1 MCSVIHQCL
10 VQALR
15 GVGVLATVAALAL
28 AIAVVP
34 NHAMAQVT
42 PDTTQQEPAT
52 PGREAETAADD
63 DTTLSAQAQNLAQF
77 LGGRLDVVAL
87 LTAIG
92 GLVTAMTSLVS
103 VRNNRVMIEAQL
115 WPDFNRRYKTDDMSQ
130 AIKALTN
137 WYYDHP
143 ADFVE
148 LWLEKLRQGDAEGKQ
163 LDLHRRTLSM
173 FFIDIASLYKDR
185 IISKRF
191 ARFVANQAGLNV
203 FYEVVVPMNMSQR
216 PARTREAVRYLK
228 KLLKQVEGGM
238 FDPRKHGR

>member
-1 MCSVIHQCL
+1 MQTPLAKWLRAIALLSVLFVCSE
-10 VQALR
+10 ALAAQQPAQPTAPWLEQ
-15 GVGVLATVAALAL
+15 VDGVL
-28 AIAVVP
+28 
-34 NHAMAQVT
+34 
-42 PDTTQQEPAT
+42 
-52 PGREAETAADD
+52 
-63 DTTLSAQAQNLAQF
+63 QF

-87 LTAIG
+87 LTAVG
-92 GLVTAMTSLVS
+92 GLVTAVTSLIS
-103 VRNNRVMIEAQL
+103 VRNNRVMIEASL
-115 WPDFNRRYKTDDMSQ
+115 WPDFNRRYKTDEMSQ

-143 ADFVE
+143 ADFVD
-148 LWLEKLRQGDAEGKQ
+148 LWLEKLRTGDAEARQ

-173 FFIDIASLYKDR
+173 FFIDIASLYRDR

-203 FYEVVVPMNMSQR
+203 FYEVVVPMNMAQR
-216 PARTREAVRYLK
+216 PARTIEAVRQLK